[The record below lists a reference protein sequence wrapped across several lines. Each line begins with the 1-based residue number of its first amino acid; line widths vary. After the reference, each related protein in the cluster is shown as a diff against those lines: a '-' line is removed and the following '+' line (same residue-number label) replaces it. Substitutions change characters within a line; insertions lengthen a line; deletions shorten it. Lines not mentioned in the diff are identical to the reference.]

1 MKKIVGMIAA
11 AALAATA
18 FAEINIGSWNR
29 AVFVPFAYDG
39 DTVRTLEGVSWSGT
53 NYDGAGVRTGLSFS
67 ASSENAGFAM
77 DLHVNPG
84 KEGASG
90 IGLGDNGYVW
100 VKPVEMFRVAF
111 GKIDNNWGRLDHC
124 FGTWDTWRFGNDLS
138 VGEGLA
144 DVKRQN
150 GTGADFTLT
159 PVEGLTIDY
168 QANFYTGN
176 DDAYDADGNKICG
189 NARAYEVFWE
199 TASLAV
205 GYKADFGFIR
215 AIVNGQRA
223 GYNKDGDSVV
233 AAKIS
238 VGADITAVEN
248 LTIKAGATIP
258 TNLNGYT
265 DEAKTT
271 GNSVKAGL
279 GLDYALDIV
288 TLHGQFEM
296 AINPKEKDDDGAV
309 KLGDLGF
316 RVGAG
321 VDFNIND
328 ALAAV
333 ADFRFG
339 SNKEWGE
346 KKDAFGIYAGLKQ
359 KLSNATFDFGV
370 MMGKNVGPSISEAK
384 AADEPFTV
392 AVPLTITASF

>member
-53 NYDGAGVRTGLSFS
+53 NYGGAGVRTGLGFS
-67 ASSENAGFAM
+67 ASTENAGMVM
-77 DLHVNPG
+77 DVHANPDN
-84 KEGASG
+84 SG
-90 IGLGDNGYVW
+90 SSLGLGDNAYVW

-138 VGEGLA
+138 VGEGFA
-144 DVKRQN
+144 GVERQK
-150 GTGADFTLT
+150 GTGANFTLT
-159 PVEGLTIDY
+159 PVEGLVIDY
-168 QANFYTGN
+168 EANFDSGN
-176 DDAYDADGNKICG
+176 DDGTYG

-199 TASLAV
+199 KGSLMV
-205 GYKADFGFIR
+205 GYNADFGFIR

-223 GYNKDGDSVV
+223 GTNKDGDSVV

-238 VGADITAVEN
+238 VAADITAVEN
-248 LTIKAGATIP
+248 MTFKVGATIP
-258 TNLNGYT
+258 TNLTGYNA
-265 DEAKTT
+265 DGSK
-271 GNSVKAGL
+271 NSVKFGAGA
-279 GLDYALDIV
+279 DFAFDPATI
-288 TLHGQFEM
+288 HAQAEF
-296 AINPKEKDDDGAV
+296 AINPKEVDTDNSV

-316 RVGAG
+316 RLGAG

-339 SNKEWGE
+339 SNKYMGE

-359 KLSNATFDFGV
+359 KLTNATFDFGV
-370 MMGKNVGPSISEAK
+370 MMGKNVGPSISAEK